1 MKTIQTAIKLAF
13 VALVANATWQLFNVY
28 SPHFKFREAVQYAA
42 QYRGEAS
49 DADLR
54 QQVLQSAIQFDV
66 PVAANDVTV
75 SHENTHTTVT
85 LSYVRPVELA
95 PGFIY
100 PWAFSLNIDT
110 YTTVPPKLQ
119 DLGVP
124 K

>member
-1 MKTIQTAIKLAF
+1 MKTIKTAIKLAF
-13 VALVANATWQLFNVY
+13 VALIANATWQLFNVY

-75 SHENTHTTVT
+75 THEDKHTTVT

-100 PWAFSLNIDT
+100 PWAFSL
-110 YTTVPPKLQ
+110 KLRSES
-119 DLGVP
+119 VI
-124 K
+124 